1 MKTPKTAPAQGLVP
15 SLVVVTLLVL
25 PASLSSATDDRIE
38 RPPMEELLNT
48 SYELYKNDD
57 SDAALDL
64 IREGKSRYPDPDDRI
79 SFLNLEY
86 MVLDNTDDVVSLVEV
101 AIERARYFKDSPKKS
116 REVVLALLRN
126 NENENALRWM
136 EITLERGYQDHA
148 DLLSNPAYDPVRE
161 TTAFKH
167 AVRTIGD
174 AIGIDQKAKGFQGR
188 TLDGSS
194 TALENYLGKV
204 TLVDF
209 WAVYCM
215 PCLAEIDAMLGYYP
229 DLKDDGFEI
238 LSINLDE
245 DRAPV
250 TDYVDEKRIPWP
262 VIFSG
267 KGWDDDIRTEYDL
280 ANIPSY
286 WLVDR
291 QGMLRFVGLQGKQ
304 LEEKVRALL
313 EE

>member
-1 MKTPKTAPAQGLVP
+1 MVALF
-15 SLVVVTLLVL
+15 VL
-25 PASLSSATDDRIE
+25 PARVSAATDDAIDTL
-38 RPPMEELLNT
+38 PFEELLNT

-57 SDAALDL
+57 FDAALGL
-64 IREGKSRYPDPDDRI
+64 IREGKSRFPDDRI

-86 MVLDNTDDVVSLVEV
+86 MVLDKTNDVACLVEV
-101 AIERARYFKDSPKKS
+101 AIERARYFENSPKKS

-126 NENENALRWM
+126 NQNENALRWM

-148 DLLSNPAYDPVRE
+148 DLLSNPAYDPLRD
-161 TTAFKH
+161 TTAFKQ
-167 AVRTIGD
+167 AVRTIGS
-174 AIGIDQKAKGFQGR
+174 AIGIDQKAKGFQGQA
-188 TLDGSS
+188 LDGSQE
-194 TALENYLGKV
+194 TLENYLGKV
-204 TLVDF
+204 VLVDF
-209 WAVYCM
+209 WAVYCG

-229 DLKDDGFEI
+229 ALKDDGFEI

-245 DRAPV
+245 DRAKV
-250 TDYVDEKRIPWP
+250 TDYVDEKNIPWP

-286 WLVDR
+286 WLIDR
-291 QGMLRFVGLQGKQ
+291 QGTLRSVGLQGKQ
-304 LEEKVRALL
+304 LEEKIGALL